1 MAARAINVFVNCAF
15 DPAFQ
20 PIFDGIVFAVTRC
33 GFRAR
38 CALETDDASE
48 SRFTKIQK
56 IVEECRYGIHDISR
70 TQTDGDPAL
79 PRFNMPLELGLF
91 LGAKRFGDAAQ
102 KRKRVLVLDT
112 ERYRFQRFISD
123 IAGQD
128 IHSHDDDPATA
139 IAAVT
144 DWLRTTSGRTSLPG
158 GRRVVGEF
166 LEFQA
171 QLPIILAARRLDPD
185 EVGFTDLVSI
195 IGPYVDSL

>member
-1 MAARAINVFVNCAF
+1 MAARTVNVFVNCAF
-15 DPAFQ
+15 DTAFQ
-20 PIFDGIVFAVTRC
+20 PIFDGIVFAVIRC
-33 GFRAR
+33 GYRAR

-48 SRFTKIQK
+48 TRFAKIQK

-70 TQTDGDPAL
+70 TQADGEPAL

-91 LGAKRFGDAAQ
+91 LGAKRFGDVEQ
-102 KRKRVLVLDT
+102 KRKRVLILDT

-128 IHSHDDDPATA
+128 IHAHNDDPGKT

-144 DWLRTTSGRTSLPG
+144 DWLRTTSGRVGLPG
-158 GRRVVGEF
+158 GHRVATEF
-166 LEFQA
+166 IEFRV
-171 QLPIILAARRLDPD
+171 QLPIILKARHLDPD

-195 IGPYVDSL
+195 IGPYVDGL